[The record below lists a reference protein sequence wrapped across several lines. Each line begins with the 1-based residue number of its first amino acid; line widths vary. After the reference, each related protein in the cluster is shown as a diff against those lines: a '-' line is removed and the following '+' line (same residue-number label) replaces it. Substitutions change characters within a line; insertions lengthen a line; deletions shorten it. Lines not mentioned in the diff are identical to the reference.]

1 MHLFPSP
8 AHITKARET
17 TPFVANFLLK
27 VFEAT
32 EIVPRLR
39 RGRRTSPAEMK
50 ISKGMGAHL
59 WEKDASRA
67 RCVRQRLHWVT
78 DIKEVKRRFRLT
90 ATTHA
95 TATASTLSGDWPTY
109 PRFPQIAN
117 HSRLYQKDETRNQ
130 RKGNADAQSRHD

>member
-67 RCVRQRLHWVT
+67 RFVRQRLLGNRYKGG
-78 DIKEVKRRFRLT
+78 KEKIQ
-90 ATTHA
+90 AH
-95 TATASTLSGDWPTY
+95 
-109 PRFPQIAN
+109 
-117 HSRLYQKDETRNQ
+117 
-130 RKGNADAQSRHD
+130 GNNACNSHRINIVWR